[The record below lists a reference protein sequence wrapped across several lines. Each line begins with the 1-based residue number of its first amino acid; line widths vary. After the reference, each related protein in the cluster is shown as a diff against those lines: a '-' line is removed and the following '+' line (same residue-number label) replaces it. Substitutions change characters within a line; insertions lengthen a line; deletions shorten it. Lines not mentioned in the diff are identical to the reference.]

1 MNNKGLANPSTSG
14 NSVSNIVLER
24 IHRVIGNL
32 VRTYNINKTYVH
44 RNNPWL
50 VIFTTAVFAVFSTEN
65 RLEDYSPDKLIF
77 VRDIIFPVNKQ
88 WIINEYFSKS
98 MHKFIHMSSTKIV
111 KELNT
116 TDKFEYN
123 NLKARDKSYAQ

>member
-1 MNNKGLANPSTSG
+1 M
-14 NSVSNIVLER
+14 
-24 IHRVIGNL
+24 
-32 VRTYNINKTYVH
+32 
-44 RNNPWL
+44 